1 MTEQGP
7 SASDIRAANRNAVGG
22 GRKRCRRG
30 KNCSATC
37 IDAGKYCLVGLPEP
51 VSQATAKVSSMLQQR
66 QKPAPPVKKEPPA
79 PPVKKEPVAPPV
91 KKEPPA
97 PPVKKAPAAPAEPEL
112 SGVEKI
118 QKFAD
123 DRKLK
128 DLEAQAEE
136 YKRRWAETIGKGDL
150 EATKKASAVWEYTK
164 KQYEEF
170 KKEYDDKYNRPV
182 AASPKEAMAQESKR
196 VRDRIQSR
204 IEEGTWGMPKETVDR
219 WIANREEQYKDFKK
233 LSDDQLGALGLY
245 GENKSKYYLDVNKFL
260 RTGSTEGMTPE
271 RQQIV
276 QNIVSN
282 MNSALNKLPASPETK
297 FERAVSGPG
306 AQGLR
311 GLKVGDII
319 EDKGFGSYTLAG
331 KPQTLDQFFK
341 QGEDNAVMRVTSR
354 NARNVAPI
362 MEYQREAEHILRP
375 GTKLRVTEV
384 FEANDPS
391 ANRSR
396 KVGSTPTY
404 IFEEVE

>member
-1 MTEQGP
+1 
-7 SASDIRAANRNAVGG
+7 
-22 GRKRCRRG
+22 
-30 KNCSATC
+30 
-37 IDAGKYCLVGLPEP
+37 
-51 VSQATAKVSSMLQQR
+51 
-66 QKPAPPVKKEPPA
+66 
-79 PPVKKEPVAPPV
+79 
-91 KKEPPA
+91 
-97 PPVKKAPAAPAEPEL
+97 
-112 SGVEKI
+112 
-118 QKFAD
+118 
-123 DRKLK
+123 
-128 DLEAQAEE
+128 
-136 YKRRWAETIGKGDL
+136 
-150 EATKKASAVWEYTK
+150 
-164 KQYEEF
+164 
-170 KKEYDDKYNRPV
+170 
-182 AASPKEAMAQESKR
+182 
-196 VRDRIQSR
+196 
-204 IEEGTWGMPKETVDR
+204 
-219 WIANREEQYKDFKK
+219 
-233 LSDDQLGALGLY
+233 
-245 GENKSKYYLDVNKFL
+245 
-260 RTGSTEGMTPE
+260 MTPE